1 MGGSFSSVLSA
12 EKSVQATSG
21 TKSNQNS
28 ESVRLNVGGKVFQT
42 TKDTFSRYPDSW
54 LARLVDGDNASD
66 KDESGAYFIDGDPE
80 HFRTILSYLRTGVL
94 NLDGNQKTSRDL
106 LREAYYYE
114 FQSLVDEIHNA
125 MGTVFEPNGTVK
137 RYEIIIVKQLEQ
149 PMVFRCDN
157 CHYTALYLSEKRDDY
172 EVLQALR
179 QKMEITSNFGV
190 YYVRDSF
197 EANWE
202 SIEAVLRSYGFVRDK
217 FSYNCELSAS
227 KKDSWKFVRSV

>member
-1 MGGSFSSVLSA
+1 MHIISYFSLRLCKLSEENITKFA
-12 EKSVQATSG
+12 LEKRVSR
-21 TKSNQNS
+21 KSIRPDDMMY
-28 ESVRLNVGGKVFQT
+28 ESM
-42 TKDTFSRYPDSW
+42 
-54 LARLVDGDNASD
+54 
-66 KDESGAYFIDGDPE
+66 E
-80 HFRTILSYLRTGVL
+80 
-94 NLDGNQKTSRDL
+94 
-106 LREAYYYE
+106 
-114 FQSLVDEIHNA
+114 
-125 MGTVFEPNGTVK
+125 TVFEPNGTVK